1 MIGRLTSRSLAAYVG
16 VGFEARIKA
25 AETDAGFVGG
35 AIAVPCAFR
44 VAPGEG
50 VPEEV
55 RRAGALGPV
64 VDCLAVGV
72 LTTNTPTTCGL
83 TAVGLPVTR
92 L

>member
-1 MIGRLTSRSLAAYVG
+1 VIGRLTSRSLAAYVG

-25 AETDAGFVGG
+25 AETDAGLVGG
-35 AIAVPCAFR
+35 AIAVPGALR

-64 VDCLAVGV
+64 VDCFAVGV